1 MSLDG
6 LLVGL
11 ALALVLLLLG
21 LVANSVL
28 GSRGTG
34 AEAGIRVLGDLLVGL
49 LGGTRGGLLSLLSDV
64 VGALL
69 DGIHCDGW
77 WLWLWL

>member
-1 MSLDG
+1 MLVETLDG

-28 GSRGTG
+28 GGRGT
-34 AEAGIRVLGDLLVGL
+34 AIVL
-49 LGGTRGGLLSLLSDV
+49 V
-64 VGALL
+64 V
-69 DGIHCDGW
+69 CCV
-77 WLWLWL
+77 